1 VAGIVGAEGNN
12 GSMVA
17 GVNWNV
23 KLMIIEGSTGT
34 TSIVL
39 EAYGYVLD
47 QRVLYNETNG
57 AEGAFV
63 VSTNSSFGI
72 DFADC
77 TSGSYPYGMKH
88 IPLWEKQAF

>member
-1 VAGIVGAEGNN
+1 MDMFWINGNVSSDGHGTHVAGIVGAEGNN

-23 KLMIIEGSTGT
+23 KLMIIEESTGT

-47 QRVLYNETNG
+47 QRKCFIRWSWNPCG
-57 AEGAFV
+57 R
-63 VSTNSSFGI
+63 
-72 DFADC
+72 DC
-77 TSGSYPYGMKH
+77 RCRR
-88 IPLWEKQAF
+88 KQW